1 MSLSVSLRLVAVG
14 GLALTA
20 LSCTDRQPAPAPL
33 LGARP
38 QAPAFDQKIA
48 MEKSLYSAHNEEALI
63 RAFFRDRR
71 WGFFLDVGCYKPVEA
86 SNTYYLERHLRWSG
100 IGVDALREFAPL
112 WRSERPRSKFFALL
126 VSDHSDTLDT
136 FYRSELTDASS
147 VKKQRVEEW
156 KTDDGVVPFTELKVP
171 TITLTK
177 LLDGNG
183 VQTVDFVS
191 MDIEGA
197 EPGAL
202 AGFDIDRFRP
212 YLLCVEV
219 TWRTR
224 QEIHAYFDQ
233 HHYSRIEAFFQ
244 LDPHNE
250 YYAPQRPRPLWS
262 PAERRRAYRAHELR
276 RGESLPKS

>member
-1 MSLSVSLRLVAVG
+1 MSLPVSLRLVAVG

-20 LSCTDRQPAPAPL
+20 LACTDRQPAL
-33 LGARP
+33 
-38 QAPAFDQKIA
+38 QAPAFDQKIVK
-48 MEKSLYSAHNEEALI
+48 EKALYSAHNEEVLV

-86 SNTYYLERHLRWSG
+86 SNTYYLEKHLQWSG
-100 IGVDALREFAPL
+100 TGVDALREFAPA
-112 WRSERPRSKFFALL
+112 WRNERPRSRFFAFL

-136 FYRSELTDASS
+136 FYRSDLPDVSS

-156 KTDDGVVPFTELKVP
+156 VEGGKPAPFTEMKVP

-177 LLDGNG
+177 LLDDQG
-183 VQTVDFVS
+183 VKTVDFVS

-202 AGFDIDRFRP
+202 AGFDIDRFQP
-212 YLLCVEV
+212 LLLCVEV
-219 TWRTR
+219 TWKTR
-224 QEIHAYFDQ
+224 QKIHAYFER

-250 YYAPQRPRPLWS
+250 YYASQRPRPLWD
-262 PAERRRAYRAHELR
+262 PAQRRREYRAHES
-276 RGESLPKS
+276 ESKNLLPKS